1 MASLWLS
8 GSWSLQS
15 PCRSP
20 PCQTLVP
27 DCKPLYLCWLSAR
40 FAPLPPPCPPSW
52 HPSVIITSF
61 QTAFQAATR
70 GNYLQRP
77 DLILTLAM
85 ALLSCSYS
93 SAGSASPH
101 LPLLLLS
108 QHPPTPHR
116 QPNQIRAMSK
126 QHTSYVLD
134 TLLTLTN
141 SDPYNT
147 ILLLN
152 WWGNWE
158 TERLRPQLV
167 QFQCLCP

>member
-1 MASLWLS
+1 MLTLHQWHPCDSLGLGHCRAPAGHHHARPWFLTASLFIFA
-8 GSWSLQS
+8 GSLLGLCPCHHLVHLQE
-15 PCRSP
+15 
-20 PCQTLVP
+20 
-27 DCKPLYLCWLSAR
+27 
-40 FAPLPPPCPPSW
+40 
-52 HPSVIITSF
+52 HPSIIITSL
-61 QTAFQAATR
+61 QTAFQAAAR

-77 DLILTLAM
+77 DLTLTLAM

-108 QHPPTPHR
+108 QHPPTPHL

-152 WWGNWE
+152 
-158 TERLRPQLV
+158 
-167 QFQCLCP
+167 